1 MNDHRPR
8 ASGGRTVYGA
18 SVGVLMLETRFPRI
32 PGDIGHAATWDF
44 PVLYA
49 VVPGATGERVT
60 TAKPGDRSTGLL
72 DAFIDAGRKLVR
84 DGADGI
90 TTSCG
95 FLSIYQKELATEL
108 GVPVAASSLMQ
119 IPLVE
124 RLLPAGK
131 RVGVLTFN
139 GERLTPAHL
148 RAAGASEDTP
158 VAGMEG
164 RREFWRYMAEERD
177 ELDVLAAREDI
188 LEGGEDLA
196 RHHPDVGAIVL
207 ECTNMVPYAR
217 ALHAHVKLPV
227 YDIRGFITWF
237 QSGLDPRGFGLP
249 GDPL

>member
-1 MNDHRPR
+1 MNGLR
-8 ASGGRTVYGA
+8 AYGGKTVYGA

-32 PGDIGHAATWDF
+32 PGDIGHAATWPF
-44 PVLYA
+44 PVLFT

-60 TAKPGDRSTGLL
+60 TAKEGDRSTGLL
-72 DAFIDAGRKLVR
+72 DAFIEAGRKLVR
-84 DGADGI
+84 DGAEGL

-95 FLSIYQKELATEL
+95 FLSIYQKELATEI

-124 RLLPAGK
+124 RVLPARK

-139 GERLTPAHL
+139 AERLTPAHL
-148 RAAGASEDTP
+148 RAAGAQEDTP
-158 VAGMEG
+158 VVGMEH
-164 RREFWRYMAEERD
+164 RREFWRYMAESSE
-177 ELDVLAAREDI
+177 ELDVLAAREDV
-188 LEGGEDLA
+188 LDGGAELVSTY
-196 RHHPDVGAIVL
+196 PDVGAIVL

-217 ALHAHVKLPV
+217 ALRARVKMPV

-237 QSGLDPRGFGLP
+237 QSGLDPQGYGLP

>member
-32 PGDIGHAATWDF
+32 PGDIGHGATWDF

-95 FLSIYQKELATEL
+95 FLSIYQKDLATAL

-139 GERLTPAHL
+139 GERLTTAHL
-148 RAAGASEDTP
+148 RAAGAAEDTP
-158 VAGMEG
+158 VVGMEG

-177 ELDVLAAREDI
+177 ELDVLAAREDV
-188 LEGGEDLA
+188 LEGGEDLV
-196 RHHPDVGAIVL
+196 RQHPDVGAIVL

-217 ALHAHVKLPV
+217 ALHARVKLPV